1 MGFNLEGFRSV
12 EAQPRTEAVRV
23 DDLADWFDGEP
34 IWTVRGLTYDEIA
47 KADAAA
53 DKTKTLTALVE
64 SLASSD
70 SVREKVT
77 LMKDVLGFG
86 DDSSPQAI
94 RRLEMFVI
102 ASVDPVIELDVAVK
116 LSNTNPVIFK
126 ELTDKIFVLTGQ
138 GQILG
143 KQKPSGKTGVSEVA

>member
-23 DDLADWFDGEP
+23 DDLADWFEGEP

-116 LSNTNPVIFK
+116 LSNTNPVIAMDVNGNCKSFPTICDVPN
-126 ELTDKIFVLTGQ
+126 ESAMTETGSAT
-138 GQILG
+138 
-143 KQKPSGKTGVSEVA
+143 PMA